1 MPSQGVDD
9 LEIRKIAAEGCG
21 VRTEDINSITIL
33 RRSIDARKRAPKII
47 LRLRVY
53 ANEEP
58 EIEPR
63 LIDAFPIV
71 DSERR
76 AIIVGAGPAGYF
88 AAIELIQAGIQ
99 PVIFERGKD
108 VKTRRRDIAGIH
120 KYGDVNPDSNYCFGE
135 GGAGA
140 YSDGKL
146 YTSAKKRGSTQK
158 ILQLFVE
165 HGADPDILFDAHPHI
180 GSNKL
185 PKVVRAIR
193 ETILNHGGKIYF
205 NSRVTDLTIKNGVA
219 TGVVVN
225 DSDKHLGMAVILA
238 TGHSARDV
246 FSLLHRKRLRLEA
259 KPFAMGIRI
268 EHPQALIDQIQ
279 YGQQPRDP
287 FLPAATYKLVTH
299 IKGRGVF
306 SFCMCPGGL
315 IVPSSTAPGELV
327 VNGMSMARRDS
338 EFANSG
344 IVVAME
350 PDDLS
355 EFAESGELRCL
366 KFQQSLEKAVFAMGD
381 GSQAAPAQRMVDF
394 VEGIVSADLNST
406 SYSPGI
412 YPAPL
417 HEILP
422 RHIAN
427 RLQAAFLQF
436 GAKMRGYYTN
446 EANIVGI
453 ESRTSSPIRIPRN
466 RENCMHVEIKNLY
479 PCGEGAG
486 YAGGIV
492 SSALDGQLV
501 AKSIAGVA
509 HE

>member
-1 MPSQGVDD
+1 MKTLPRSVPMFAPLYHAVSLGWFIMIKEIEIHCMPSQGVDD

-21 VRTEDINSITIL
+21 VRTEDINSIKIL
-33 RRSIDARKRAPKII
+33 RRSIDARQRAPKII

-146 YTSAKKRGSTQK
+146 YTGAKKRGSTQK

-238 TGHSARDV
+238 TGHSARDI

-306 SFCMCPGGL
+306 SFCM
-315 IVPSSTAPGELV
+315 
-327 VNGMSMARRDS
+327 N
-338 EFANSG
+338 
-344 IVVAME
+344 
-350 PDDLS
+350 
-355 EFAESGELRCL
+355 
-366 KFQQSLEKAVFAMGD
+366 
-381 GSQAAPAQRMVDF
+381 
-394 VEGIVSADLNST
+394 
-406 SYSPGI
+406 
-412 YPAPL
+412 
-417 HEILP
+417 
-422 RHIAN
+422 
-427 RLQAAFLQF
+427 
-436 GAKMRGYYTN
+436 
-446 EANIVGI
+446 
-453 ESRTSSPIRIPRN
+453 
-466 RENCMHVEIKNLY
+466 
-479 PCGEGAG
+479 
-486 YAGGIV
+486 
-492 SSALDGQLV
+492 
-501 AKSIAGVA
+501 
-509 HE
+509 